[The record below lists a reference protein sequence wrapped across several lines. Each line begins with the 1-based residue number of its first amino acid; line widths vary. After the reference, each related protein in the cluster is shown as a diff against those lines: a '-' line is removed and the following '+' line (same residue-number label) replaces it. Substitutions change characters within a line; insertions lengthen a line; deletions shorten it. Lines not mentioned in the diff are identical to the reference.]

1 MKFFL
6 TASLIASATAFA
18 PNCATPKAT
27 ALSASIQETIASLQG
42 PEEFWGAE
50 GVLLGHEEADI
61 KGYDN
66 FTTLAAALEANS
78 IDLTGADYTILA
90 PSDSAIAAH
99 VAAGG
104 EEITADVLKYHVIL
118 GKKTIDELNTDQT
131 TLQGGTLTSY
141 RKFRKNWLD
150 NAIVGLKS
158 EGPSKSSN
166 WPADVE
172 ADNGIIHGIDSVL
185 IPGAYTGSR

>member
-1 MKFFL
+1 MGN
-6 TASLIASATAFA
+6 AG
-18 PNCATPKAT
+18 
-27 ALSASIQETIASLQG
+27 IQETIAGLQG

-66 FTTLAAALEANS
+66 FTTLAAALTANN

-104 EEITADVLKYHVIL
+104 
-118 GKKTIDELNTDQT
+118 DELTTDQT

-166 WPADVE
+166 WPADFE

-185 IPGAYTGSR
+185 IPGAYTG